1 MPKDLTTY
9 TLEEA
14 LTKAIAAS
22 KEKFDA
28 SVEAHFNFDLNVT
41 KPEQSIRV
49 TTTLPHGTGKKLK
62 VAVFAS
68 EKVSNADLE
77 LTEADLP
84 RIEKGELRPRVDFDV
99 LVAEPKMMAKLAKV
113 ARVLGPAGV
122 MPNPKSG
129 TVAEDV
135 KKAVEQLKKGKIELR
150 TEQTS
155 PLLHTILG
163 KKSFEINQ
171 LAENFNE
178 ILSTL
183 RANKPPKAKPEWIKS
198 CYVCTSMGSSFG
210 VKIEAL

>member
-1 MPKDLTTY
+1 MAKELITY

-14 LTKAIAAS
+14 LTKAVAAS

-28 SVEAHFNFDLNVT
+28 TVEAHFNFDLNVT

-49 TTTLPHGTGKKLK
+49 TTTLPHGTGKTLK
-62 VAVFAS
+62 IAVFAS
-68 EKVSNADLE
+68 EKVPNADLE

-99 LVAEPKMMAKLAKV
+99 LVAEPRMMAKLAKV

-155 PLLHTILG
+155 PLLHTVLG
-163 KKSFEINQ
+163 KRSFEISK
-171 LAENFNE
+171 LADNFNE
-178 ILSTL
+178 ILNTL
-183 RANKPPKAKPEWIKS
+183 KANKPAKAKPEWIKA
-198 CYVCTSMGSSFG
+198 CYVCTSMGASFG
-210 VKIEAL
+210 VKVDTL